1 MANVLLNKYEKACS
15 IIDNAISVMEKT
27 DEIVNNSDYPD
38 GKKKI
43 EVLKKNSVEKR
54 KEKFTISICGM
65 VNAGKSTF
73 INSFLFGKRVLP
85 AFDTPWSAKLTFIEY
100 TDKKPY
106 FEAVFYSKEE
116 FASLEANYKELK
128 QSKDFENLKAKAF
141 QRGISEKDYIKENSH
156 TITRYNLDEL
166 EEFVTDLKNDQAKNA
181 KYTPYVKEVH
191 LYANNKKI
199 ENIRIVDTP
208 GLHDSNIIN
217 SQETLKWICNTHA
230 LIFVLPPKGCT
241 LGDIEFF
248 KEYQAMK
255 GPDGRIFVLNKC
267 DGGTPEDAESVRNN
281 LYKLGCEQEFKD
293 IDVFG
298 QNEIICRYSALAKL
312 LQCMKRNNIPF
323 DEKYEDEWY
332 YNRIGRVDA
341 DPDNVA
347 EKISEH
353 LYKNG
358 GHIKILSCVRDI
370 SQVYFNCQKTLENAL
385 MESKGNLDDIDKS
398 ADRLNDE
405 LENLKRFKKEIQKK
419 YSNMHVTARSK
430 ADERGKLLRQKLDNT
445 KKKLNINVSGM
456 SYSDL
461 KILPSELRLRIQEKL
476 DPDTGEIGLEIKS
489 FDEQMLDIIHEVIE
503 QAESTYKDNKID
515 APIIEQYFNLE
526 NLEDWNSELDNVVN
540 AFKNDLDE
548 VLPWNWFT
556 QLFTPDKAMQA
567 NASDVIKNT
576 VANLGAF
583 VSMQIHKIVEK
594 MEKYVKLELKNIVD
608 TSEKS
613 IENKQNILEKQK
625 LDKVNEKQK
634 LLQTIEKQKSNVV
647 TIKRR
652 LRNFKNSIKSL

>member
-43 EVLKKNSVEKR
+43 EELKKNSVEKR

-65 VNAGKSTF
+65 VKAGKSTF

-116 FASLEANYKELK
+116 FAALEANYKELK

-141 QRGISEKDYIKENSH
+141 QRGISEKDYIKQNSH

-166 EEFVTDLKNDQAKNA
+166 EEFVTDLKNDEAKNA

-191 LYANNKKI
+191 VYANDKKI
-199 ENIRIVDTP
+199 ENFRIVDTP

-217 SQETLKWICNTHA
+217 SQETLKWICKTHA
-230 LIFVLPPKGCT
+230 LIFVLPPKGIT
-241 LGDIEFF
+241 SDDFEFF

-267 DGGTPEDAESVRNN
+267 DEGTPEDAESVRNY
-281 LYKLGCEQEFKD
+281 LYEIGCEQKFKD

-298 QNEIICRYSALAKL
+298 QNEIICRYSALAKM

-332 YNRIGRVDA
+332 YNKIGRMDA

-347 EKISEH
+347 EKISER

-385 MESKGNLDDIDKS
+385 MESKANLDDIDKS

-405 LENLKRFKKEIQKK
+405 LKNLKCFKDEIKK
-419 YSNMHVTARSK
+419 KFNNMHVTARSK
-430 ADERGKLLRQKLDNT
+430 ANERAMLLRQKLDNI
-445 KKKLNINVSGM
+445 KKELNINVSGM

-461 KILPSELRLRIQEKL
+461 KNLPSELRLRIQEKL
-476 DPDTGEIGLEIKS
+476 DPNIGEIGFEIKR
-489 FDEQMLDIIHEVIE
+489 FDEQMLDIIHEVIK
-503 QAESTYKDNKID
+503 QAESIYKDYKID

-526 NLEDWNSELDNVVN
+526 NLEDWNSEFDNVVN

-556 QLFTPDKAMQA
+556 QLFTTKKTMQA

-594 MEKYVKLELKNIVD
+594 MEKYVKLEFENIVD

-647 TIKRR
+647 TIKKKIEE
-652 LRNFKNSIKSL
+652 FENSISSL